1 MASSLLSILDFAATS
16 KVVSPAPTGT
26 NATSTTANTPSATT
40 NATSTPTNA
49 MSGTPA
55 ATSEAWEE
63 AMRAQLATWFDD
75 PDFVDEVPSMTVTV
89 GDNAL
94 CQLDG
99 VATVALPPDSVFSV
113 VCDPHNRRVFKNI
126 KSVKNERVVS
136 DCNGVKELEMD
147 MVFAFQLPFFTG
159 TFDAEVRMVHDRPNR
174 RMTFALK
181 QPGFMR
187 KFEGYWQVEPL
198 LVPASS
204 ANAPFPTSLASISSS
219 SAPCSPNFASA
230 PQSPISDSFPSG
242 RPEDDETDWPG
253 SANSSPDRLPSSA
266 DPGADGAGDAAAIGA
281 GVRVASRLTLHQ
293 VVQPSLAPP
302 AIFKRCIHTILQMA
316 TRTVLVVFQ
325 HEAAR
330 IRSSKGEAEVEAEG
344 EKGGRWGA
352 LFLHKE
358 AFGTKKSGAGLG
370 KVGLGKVGLGKVGH
384 GLKGAVHRK

>member
-16 KVVSPAPTGT
+16 KLVSPTGT
-26 NATSTTANTPSATT
+26 NATSTTANTPSTTT
-40 NATSTPTNA
+40 NATSAATNA
-49 MSGTPA
+49 TSGTAA

-99 VATVALPPDSVFSV
+99 VATVALPPDSVFSI

-204 ANAPFPTSLASISSS
+204 ATAPFPTSLASISSS
-219 SAPCSPNFASA
+219 SAPCSPNFTSA

-242 RPEDDETDWPG
+242 RPDGDETDWPG
-253 SANSSPDRLPSSA
+253 SASSSPDRLPSSA
-266 DPGADGAGDAAAIGA
+266 DPGAGGAGDAAAIGA

-330 IRSSKGEAEVEAEG
+330 IRSNKGEAEVEAEG
-344 EKGGRWGA
+344 EKGGSFTVRPLGMVLTPPA
-352 LFLHKE
+352 
-358 AFGTKKSGAGLG
+358 ARVAG
-370 KVGLGKVGLGKVGH
+370 
-384 GLKGAVHRK
+384 

>member
-26 NATSTTANTPSATT
+26 NVTSTTANSPSAATD
-40 NATSTPTNA
+40 ATSTTTNA

-63 AMRAQLATWFDD
+63 AMRTQLSTWFDD

-159 TFDAEVRMVHDRPNR
+159 TFDAEV
-174 RMTFALK
+174 
-181 QPGFMR
+181 
-187 KFEGYWQVEPL
+187 EPL

-219 SAPCSPNFASA
+219 SAPCSPSFTSA

-242 RPEDDETDWPG
+242 RPEGDETDWPG
-253 SANSSPDRLPSSA
+253 SASSSPDRPPSSA
-266 DPGADGAGDAAAIGA
+266 DPGAGGAGDAAAIGA

-330 IRSSKGEAEVEAEG
+330 IRSNKGEAEVEAEG

>member
-1 MASSLLSILDFAATS
+1 MAPALDIAAT
-16 KVVSPAPTGT
+16 A
-26 NATSTTANTPSATT
+26 NATSVAPGAS
-40 NATSTPTNA
+40 
-49 MSGTPA
+49 
-55 ATSEAWEE
+55 SEAWEE
-63 AMRAQLATWFDD
+63 VMREQLATWFDD
-75 PDFVDEVPSMTVTV
+75 PDFIDEVPSMTVSV

-159 TFDAEVRMVHDRPNR
+159 TFDAQVRMVHDRPNR
-174 RMTFALK
+174 KMTFALTH
-181 QPGFMR
+181 PGFMK

-204 ANAPFPTSLASISSS
+204 ATSPFPTSLASISST
-219 SAPCSPNFASA
+219 SAPCSPNFTSA

-242 RPEDDETDWPG
+242 SPDDDDDADWPG
-253 SANSSPDRLPSSA
+253 SASSSPDRLPGSA
-266 DPGADGAGDAAAIGA
+266 DPPADGAAIGA
-281 GVRVASRLTLHQ
+281 GVRVASRLVLHQ

-302 AIFKRCIHTILQMA
+302 GIFKRCIHTILQMA

-330 IRSSKGEAEVEAEG
+330 IRSSRGKAEAEEGEG

-352 LFLHKE
+352 LFLHRE
-358 AFGTKKSGAGLG
+358 AFGIKKNGAGLG
-370 KVGLGKVGLGKVGH
+370 KVGLGKVGLGKLGH
-384 GLKGAVHRK
+384 DMKGAAHRK